1 MPASSAVP
9 GFDEDA
15 TSESE
20 RIVAWLRLPAIA
32 LIALGQGLTH
42 PNPEQTGFVI
52 ALTLFSVWSAAVL
65 ALVYLR
71 PAKPSFALVTTGV
84 DIAAI
89 SVLAVLS
96 GGAFSNARLA
106 FFLVPVAVAFR
117 FRPGVTTAAVVV
129 TTTAYVAQAVL
140 HPAVHQPEAA
150 RFILTQAGFLAW
162 VGVACILLSMMLA
175 RRTGLVVQLAEA
187 RSRLLNDALEAEQ
200 RERKALAD
208 ALHDNALQNLLS
220 VRHLLAEV
228 AESVSDPGLARA
240 DAALTE
246 TVRQLRD
253 AVFDL
258 HPYVLDEA
266 GLEAALRSFARRA
279 AERGNLHL
287 ELDLRYPGGHPQE
300 QLILSAARE
309 LLANVVQHANA
320 TELKVGLVAESDDLT
335 LTIEDNGRG
344 FAPGRLSESLRE
356 GHVGLPAQQ
365 SRIEAAGGRLEIA
378 SSPAAGTRVSVLL
391 PAASIG

>member
-1 MPASSAVP
+1 MAASSAVP

-20 RIVAWLRLPAIA
+20 RIVAWLRLPAIG

-129 TTTAYVAQAVL
+129 TTTAYVAQAVV

-162 VGVACILLSMMLA
+162 VGVACIFLSMMLA

-287 ELDLRYPGGHPQE
+287 GLDLRYPGGHPQE

-391 PAASIG
+391 PAASAG

>member
-1 MPASSAVP
+1 
-9 GFDEDA
+9 
-15 TSESE
+15 
-20 RIVAWLRLPAIA
+20 
-32 LIALGQGLTH
+32 
-42 PNPEQTGFVI
+42 
-52 ALTLFSVWSAAVL
+52 
-65 ALVYLR
+65 
-71 PAKPSFALVTTGV
+71 
-84 DIAAI
+84 
-89 SVLAVLS
+89 
-96 GGAFSNARLA
+96 
-106 FFLVPVAVAFR
+106 
-117 FRPGVTTAAVVV
+117 
-129 TTTAYVAQAVL
+129 
-140 HPAVHQPEAA
+140 
-150 RFILTQAGFLAW
+150 
-162 VGVACILLSMMLA
+162 VACILLSMMLA

>member
-1 MPASSAVP
+1 M
-9 GFDEDA
+9 
-15 TSESE
+15 
-20 RIVAWLRLPAIA
+20 
-32 LIALGQGLTH
+32 
-42 PNPEQTGFVI
+42 
-52 ALTLFSVWSAAVL
+52 L

-117 FRPGVTTAAVVV
+117 FRPGVTIAAVVV
-129 TTTAYVAQAVL
+129 TTTAYVAQAVA

-162 VGVACILLSMMLA
+162 VGVACVFLSMMLA

-228 AESVSDPGLARA
+228 AESVSRPGARSRGRGA
-240 DAALTE
+240 DGD
-246 TVRQLRD
+246 RR
-253 AVFDL
+253 
-258 HPYVLDEA
+258 
-266 GLEAALRSFARRA
+266 GSFATPSSIFIRTSSTKPGSRQRCARSHGAQRSGGTSTWSSTCAIRA
-279 AERGNLHL
+279 ATR
-287 ELDLRYPGGHPQE
+287 RSSS
-300 QLILSAARE
+300 ILSAARE
-309 LLANVVQHANA
+309 LLANVVQHAHA

-344 FAPGRLSESLRE
+344 FPPGRLSESLRE

-391 PAASIG
+391 PAASAG

>member
-71 PAKPSFALVTTGV
+71 PAEPSFALVTTGV

-129 TTTAYVAQAVL
+129 TTTAYVAQAVV

-162 VGVACILLSMMLA
+162 VGVACIFLSMMLA

-365 SRIEAAGGRLEIA
+365 SRIEAAGGRLDIA
-378 SSPAAGTRVSVLL
+378 SSPAAGTRVSVRL
-391 PAASIG
+391 PATSAG